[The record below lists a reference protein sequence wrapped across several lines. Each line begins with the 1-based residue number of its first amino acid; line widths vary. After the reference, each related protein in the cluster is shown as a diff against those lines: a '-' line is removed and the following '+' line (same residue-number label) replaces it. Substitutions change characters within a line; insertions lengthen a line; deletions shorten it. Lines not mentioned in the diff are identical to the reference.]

1 MYIKY
6 EKTNKVN
13 HTKHSYDFGV
23 IYVSKCGKR
32 NKNLDAGT
40 RDSEE
45 TFFCFW
51 WKRNPN
57 ILVTMC
63 FLKNSLVIDD
73 T

>member
-1 MYIKY
+1 MTLELYMCQSV
-6 EKTNKVN
+6 EKE
-13 HTKHSYDFGV
+13 
-23 IYVSKCGKR
+23 

-57 ILVTMC
+57 ILVTM
-63 FLKNSLVIDD
+63 FFF
-73 T
+73 

>member
-1 MYIKY
+1 MCQSV
-6 EKTNKVN
+6 EKENN
-13 HTKHSYDFGV
+13 LR
-23 IYVSKCGKR
+23 I
-32 NKNLDAGT
+32 LDAVT

-57 ILVTMC
+57 ILVTIC

>member
-1 MYIKY
+1 MTLELCMCQSV
-6 EKTNKVN
+6 EKENN
-13 HTKHSYDFGV
+13 LR
-23 IYVSKCGKR
+23 I
-32 NKNLDAGT
+32 LDAVT

-57 ILVTMC
+57 ILVTIC